1 MLLVNRR
8 SGIGHRIMHM
18 VWDMSNMH
26 EGHPHGDIQEASS
39 KILLCE
45 RESPQLEILTGEST
59 PSMYH

>member
-1 MLLVNRR
+1 M
-8 SGIGHRIMHM
+8 GHRIMHM

-59 PSMYH
+59 PSMCH